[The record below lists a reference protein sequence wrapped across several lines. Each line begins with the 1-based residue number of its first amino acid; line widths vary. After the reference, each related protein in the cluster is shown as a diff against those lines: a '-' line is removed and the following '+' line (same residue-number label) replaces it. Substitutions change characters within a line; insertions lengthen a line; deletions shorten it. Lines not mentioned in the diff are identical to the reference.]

1 MIKKEKEIFKLVD
14 KVIFE
19 LIDTSKNN
27 IMRYQ
32 IKEMKEAKLQ
42 HERKMEEEKQ
52 VFQNVLKLEKVKNH

>member
-1 MIKKEKEIFKLVD
+1 MD

-42 HERKMEEEKQ
+42 HERKIEEEKQ
-52 VFQNVLKLEKVKNH
+52 VFQNVLKLEKS

>member
-19 LIDTSKNN
+19 LIDTRKNN
-27 IMRYQ
+27 IMKYQ

-42 HERKMEEEKQ
+42 HETKMEEEKQ
-52 VFQNVLKLEKVKNH
+52 VFQNVLKLEKS